1 MDDYL
6 KVLLLVGSRLE
17 QAGIPYMLSGSTAMN
32 FYARPR
38 MTRDVDLVVELGST
52 DVGRMVSLFQEDFS
66 IDEQE
71 IREALARQSL
81 FNLIHFETVVKV
93 DCIVRKRSPYRPSGG
108 VQAKAGHRGPGAA
121 YLARVP

>member
-38 MTRDVDLVVELGST
+38 MTRDVDLVVELRSD
-52 DVGRMVSLFQEDFS
+52 DVAKLVALFEPDFS

-71 IREALARQSL
+71 VSGRRLLASPSS
-81 FNLIHFETVVKV
+81 TSSTTT
-93 DCIVRKRSPYRPSGG
+93 RS
-108 VQAKAGHRGPGAA
+108 
-121 YLARVP
+121 